1 MSYACAETELLAKL
15 RQVNFAVMDQAESH
29 LPQFRLR
36 VDAIEVKTAEV
47 KVHLDI
53 PAWDKIIAILNS
65 CSGNKILSTQYSN
78 QNIETKKRLCSKI
91 KKDNSR
97 AITW

>member
-1 MSYACAETELLAKL
+1 MHAQKAEFLVKL
-15 RQVNFAVMDQAESH
+15 KQVNFAVTDQAESH

-36 VDAIEVKTAEV
+36 VDAIEVQTATV

-53 PAWDKIIAILNS
+53 PAWDKIITILNS

-78 QNIETKKRLCSKI
+78 QNIYTKKRLCSKI